1 MIFTENIRHFF
12 LGLGFLAIQIILL
25 RHLKIYGAEADLV
38 LVYLLWLCTQKS
50 RTEVLLF
57 AALFGLMQD
66 AMTDL
71 WGLNMFSKT
80 LLIFLVHNYLR
91 KVSEHRF
98 ILWQIF
104 ILLLAAALIHNA
116 LIILLSLFSELYN
129 SGTALLPILI
139 GGSVYTAL
147 AGSFIYLVRTE

>member
-1 MIFTENIRHFF
+1 MSENIRHFF
-12 LGLGFLAIQIILL
+12 IGLGFLGIQVILL
-25 RHLKIYGAEADLV
+25 RHLKVYGAEADLI

-50 RTEVLLF
+50 RTEALLF
-57 AALFGLMQD
+57 AAVLGLMQD

-80 LLIFLVHNYLR
+80 LLVFLAHNYL
-91 KVSEHRF
+91 KKISEHRF

-104 ILLLAAALIHNA
+104 IILLVTSLLHNA
-116 LIILLSLFSELYN
+116 MIILLSLFSELYTT
-129 SGTALLPILI
+129 GTVLLPILI
-139 GGSVYTAL
+139 GGSIYTAL